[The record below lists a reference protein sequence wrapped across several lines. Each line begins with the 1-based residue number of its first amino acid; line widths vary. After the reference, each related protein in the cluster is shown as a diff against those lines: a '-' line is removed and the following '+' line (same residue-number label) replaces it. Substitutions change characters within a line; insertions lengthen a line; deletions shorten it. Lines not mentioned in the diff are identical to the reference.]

1 MTKIIHKTILI
12 FIILSFI
19 SAFYI
24 VREHINNTVLPK
36 KEKLLLS
43 KINEEIKLLK
53 ESFND
58 KLFIDAQ
65 QSSSYLIHMYKD
77 KLEAETIENL
87 ELLNA
92 KSTAQIAMLSKNNID
107 IDNALKGL
115 EKLQNS
121 LFVSIK
127 IEALISMAECTM
139 AYPEINTIV
148 LNNAIKYLKEALIF
162 TEQKEIINN
171 YLSSFLAMTLLE
183 KFSIERST
191 NLKKEAI
198 QILNKNITLN
208 KNKPN
213 INELADSRINLAIA
227 HVKIASIHQK
237 RINLNKASIIMEDVQ
252 KAITRQHNPIKN
264 ARIMRII
271 GDIYYLR
278 SKQHKLATEAGP
290 RYIQDI
296 VRYKTLS
303 ERAYKKAGQMGLFQ
317 DILPGVTQLKLKDSE
332 KRKKEK
338 SNIIDNNKNDETKIN
353 NSVEDK
359 L

>member
-1 MTKIIHKTILI
+1 MINKTII
-12 FIILSFI
+12 IATIILFFSSGYLI
-19 SAFYI
+19 KNYI
-24 VREHINNTVLPK
+24 HNTIVPK
-36 KEKLLLS
+36 QEKILLI
-43 KINEEIKLLK
+43 KINEEIQLLNENYNKKLY
-53 ESFND
+53 
-58 KLFIDAQ
+58 IDAQ
-65 QSSSYLIHMYKD
+65 KSSSYIIKMHKD
-77 KLEAETIENL
+77 KLEAKTIENL
-87 ELLNA
+87 KLINA
-92 KSTAQIAMLSKNNID
+92 KSAAQIAMLSKNKID

-139 AYPEINTIV
+139 AYPEVNTTVI
-148 LNNAIKYLKEALIF
+148 NNAIKYLKEALIF

-213 INELADSRINLAIA
+213 VDELADSRINLAIA
-227 HVKIASIHQK
+227 YVKIASIHQK

-252 KAITRQHNPIKN
+252 KTITRQHNPIKN

-278 SKQHKLATEAGP
+278 SKQKKLNTEAGT

-296 VRYKTLS
+296 IRYKTLS
-303 ERAYKKAGQMGLFQ
+303 KKAYKKAGQMGIFQ
-317 DILPGVTQLKLKDSE
+317 DILPGVTKLKLEDSN
-332 KRKKEK
+332 KKK
-338 SNIIDNNKNDETKIN
+338 QKLNTIDNNINDKSKRIN
-353 NSVEDK
+353 SEKDK
-359 L
+359 